1 MEPFLTTALKLVW
14 LIVGIIIIVSTFTD
28 AF

>member
-14 LIVGIIIIVSTFTD
+14 LAVGIIIIIATFTD